1 MRNRTMTTNIGTI
14 NLADID
20 ITEDCLE
27 IFIPVIAVSENLKAI
42 IEENVEKAKV
52 DFQSEFLEGRN
63 KKWSDAGIIM
73 NFQSLHITVKEKS
86 FHYEL
91 CFDFE
96 DKEDECIFTGFNLEV
111 DLSEHE
117 TELKKLIVKAVI
129 DKFF

>member
-1 MRNRTMTTNIGTI
+1 MRTKTMTTNIGTI

-20 ITEDCLE
+20 IADDSLE
-27 IFIPVIAVSENLKAI
+27 VFIPIIAISEKLKAI
-42 IEENVEKAKV
+42 IEENVEKAKAG
-52 DFQSEFLEGRN
+52 FQKEFLEGRG
-63 KKWSDAGIIM
+63 KKWSNAGIIM
-73 NFQSLHITVKEKS
+73 NFQSLHITVKNKA

-96 DKEDECIFTGFNLEV
+96 DAEDELIWTGFNLEV

-117 TELKKLIVKAVI
+117 TELKKLIIKATI

>member
-1 MRNRTMTTNIGTI
+1 MKNRTMTTNIGTI

-20 ITEDCLE
+20 ITDDSLE
-27 IFIPVIAVSENLKAI
+27 VFIPVVAVSENLKAI
-42 IEENVEKAKV
+42 IEENVEKAKA
-52 DFQSEFLEGRN
+52 DSKAEFLDRKG
-63 KKWSDAGIIM
+63 KCWSDSGIIM

-96 DKEDECIFTGFNLEV
+96 DKEDECIWSGFSLEV

-117 TELKKLIVKAVI
+117 AELKKLIVKAVI

>member
-1 MRNRTMTTNIGTI
+1 MRTKTMTTNVGTI

-20 ITEDCLE
+20 ITDDSLE
-27 IFIPVIAVSENLKAI
+27 VFIPIIAVSEKLKAI
-42 IEENVEKAKV
+42 IEENVKKAKEEL
-52 DFQSEFLEGRN
+52 QKEFLEGRG
-63 KKWSDAGIIM
+63 KKWSNAGIIM
-73 NFQSLHITVKEKS
+73 NFQSLHITIKNKA

-96 DKEDECIFTGFNLEV
+96 DAEDKLIFTGFNLEV

-117 TELKKLIVKAVI
+117 TELKKLIVKATI

>member
-1 MRNRTMTTNIGTI
+1 MKNRIMTTNIGII

-20 ITEDCLE
+20 ITDDSLE
-27 IFIPVIAVSENLKAI
+27 VFIPVIATSENLKAI
-42 IEENVEKAKV
+42 IEENIQKAKV
-52 DFQSEFLEGRN
+52 EFKAEFLDKKD
-63 KKWSDAGIIM
+63 KKWSDTGIIM

-96 DKEDECIFTGFNLEV
+96 DKEDEQIWSGFSLEV

>member
-27 IFIPVIAVSENLKAI
+27 VFIPVIAVSENLKAI
-42 IEENVEKAKV
+42 IEKNVEKAKA
-52 DFQSEFLEGRN
+52 DFKSEFLEGRN

-96 DKEDECIFTGFNLEV
+96 DKEDGCIFTGFNLEV